1 MTEQIK
7 RHKVW
12 GVIYDDTLTHMSPMN
27 KRKTLLRRVDKI
39 ARQNRYDDPSVNAVM
54 YREYLVVRDIV
65 GRT

>member
-12 GVIYDDTLTHMSPMN
+12 GVIYDDTLAHMSPMN